1 MTSNNKTNPLLYLQ
15 LFAGMALFGSATPLS
30 KIIGEGFPVFTA
42 SLMRMLIAGAVLAP
56 FVAGR
61 LGELRKAS
69 ASDWRSIAGIA
80 LFGMIGFT
88 ATMLFGMRMASGVVG
103 STIMSMSPA
112 VTALAAFIFLK
123 EGYNSRKGAAL
134 GLAVLGAVLINVLS
148 GGGENNSGNAP
159 SNAMVWGS
167 LLVFIA
173 VCLEAAYTLLAKT
186 VSDALSALT
195 ITFAATILAIVPFAI
210 LSALFDPSFFDL
222 SQAEARH
229 WWALGFWG
237 AMTAGLAPVLW
248 YTGVRQA
255 PGSLAAGF
263 MAVMPLSALTLS
275 YILLDESFRWPHLVG
290 FGLVFLGVLLM
301 MREHMKGHQD

>member
-1 MTSNNKTNPLLYLQ
+1 MASQKKTNPLLYLQ

-56 FVAGR
+56 FVTGR
-61 LGELRKAS
+61 LGELKKAS

-148 GGGENNSGNAP
+148 GGGENNSGNA
-159 SNAMVWGS
+159 MIWGS

-195 ITFAATILAIVPFAI
+195 ITFAATILAIIPFAI

-222 SQAEARH
+222 SQADARH
-229 WWALGFWG
+229 WWAVAFWG

-275 YILLDESFRWPHLVG
+275 YVLLNESFRWAHLVG
-290 FGLVFLGVLLM
+290 FGLVFIGVLLM
-301 MREHMKGHQD
+301 MREHMKSMSDE